1 MSLRMT
7 SLALLAIASLVN
19 AISQPALAGKLTERT
34 VIASWE
40 PSARAITSIQDARE
54 LLNESR
60 YITATGNEQNT
71 VEQFILSMKQSSN
84 TLSASQTIEL
94 ALLEARFLQGIHQFE
109 AAKQRLNNIEAFR
122 IPSAQLLLAD
132 IAIQQGDVA
141 KAKTHCQQ
149 LVGQTS
155 YIVSFTCLLNAEFTA
170 NPTQS
175 TYEKLKQLKRFAKS
189 IPQKEQGWF
198 QETLAAMALSLG
210 NADASVKHLS
220 AHPTDALP
228 ISALIIWADAN
239 IALSQYENVIT
250 VFSRLAR
257 EKDTLD
263 DAVLLRWAHALKL
276 HGTEDNAV
284 SDALEQRMK
293 VRTWRED
300 SSHAGQ
306 VALYY
311 LDIMPNPR
319 LALKFAEINWAH
331 AKTPSDKRLLERA
344 HHANNQSLHAS
355 NTTDVR

>member
-7 SLALLAIASLVN
+7 SLALLAVVSLVN
-19 AISQPALAGKLTERT
+19 AANQPALAGKLTEQT

-40 PSARAITSIQDARE
+40 PKAHAISSIQEAGE

-60 YITATGNEQNT
+60 YITATGNEQNA
-71 VEQFILSMKQSSN
+71 VEQYIISMKQSSN

-109 AAKQRLNNIEAFR
+109 AAKARLSNIEAFR

-132 IAIQQGDVA
+132 IAIQQGDVN

-170 NPTQS
+170 NPTQN

-210 NADASVKHLS
+210 NASASANHL
-220 AHPTDALP
+220 AMRPINTLP

-239 IALSQYENVIT
+239 IALSQYENVIDT
-250 VFSRLAR
+250 FGNLAR
-257 EKDTLD
+257 EKSSLD
-263 DAVLLRWAHALKL
+263 DALLLRWAHALTLSGKK
-276 HGTEDNAV
+276 DVAV
-284 SDALEQRMK
+284 SEALDERMK

-311 LDIMPNPR
+311 LDIAPNPR

-331 AKTPSDKRLLERA
+331 AKTPSDRRILERA
-344 HHANNQSLHAS
+344 QHLNNETLHVS
-355 NTTDVR
+355 NTTKAP